1 MEAYRPFGMEE
12 IYPNSYCESNTS
24 RTDKPTENPLSKE
37 IGGNHYKGNYQPVE
51 LIEKVGMY
59 FCCGNV
65 LKYVYRHKNKNGRQD
80 LEEALHYCELM
91 SQLGNNWYS
100 GTPISMDYSRYEF
113 YKFITENKQLD
124 ANQMRAIL
132 SIANKDISSLKE
144 AISNEILCCY
154 ENDL

>member
-1 MEAYRPFGMEE
+1 M
-12 IYPNSYCESNTS
+12 
-24 RTDKPTENPLSKE
+24 
-37 IGGNHYKGNYQPVE
+37 
-51 LIEKVGMY
+51 
-59 FCCGNV
+59 
-65 LKYVYRHKNKNGRQD
+65 
-80 LEEALHYCELM
+80 HYCELM

-144 AISNEILCCY
+144 AIYNEMLCCY